1 MKTLKRGLIIS
12 LAIIFSVACGQTEKA
27 DQNANQNPNQN
38 ANRNAATPQVAN
50 ANATLAEKITANVS
64 NAGAARLYAA
74 NACAGCHG
82 AEGKGV
88 VKDSPDFS
96 SAEWQ
101 KKKSDAQ
108 IAEDIEKGK
117 LPKMPGYGEQ
127 LSDEEIKALVAHI
140 RTFAK

>member
-1 MKTLKRGLIIS
+1 MKALKSGLIIS
-12 LAIIFSVACGQTEKA
+12 LAVIFSVACGQAEKA
-27 DQNANQNPNQN
+27 NQNANQNT
-38 ANRNAATPQVAN
+38 AAPPVAN
-50 ANATLAEKITANVS
+50 ANTTLAEKITANVS
-64 NAGAARLYAA
+64 NASAAKIYTA
-74 NACAGCHG
+74 NACASCHG

-108 IAEDIEKGK
+108 LTEDIKKGK
-117 LPKMPGYGEQ
+117 LPKMPAYGEQ

-140 RTFAK
+140 RAFAK